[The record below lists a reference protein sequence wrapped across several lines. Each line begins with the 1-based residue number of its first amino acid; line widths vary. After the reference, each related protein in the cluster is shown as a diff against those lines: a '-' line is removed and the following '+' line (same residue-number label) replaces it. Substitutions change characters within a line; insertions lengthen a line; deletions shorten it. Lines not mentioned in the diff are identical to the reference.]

1 MATTIQISEKLRDEL
16 KKRKFH
22 PNESYEDII
31 WDLLEDLMELSD
43 QTKVA
48 IKEAEADLKAGRTI
62 SLRDLKKEL
71 ED

>member
-22 PNESYEDII
+22 SNESYEDVI

-43 QTKVA
+43 ETKSA
-48 IKEAEADLKAGRTI
+48 IQEAENDIKEGKTI
-62 SLRDLKKEL
+62 SLSSLNKEL
-71 ED
+71 SS